1 MIQKAVS
8 LVISVQML
16 LLAGCSQPVNVT
28 PVGHPLQAAQPQ
40 DSPLAT
46 PTLQPQASPTI
57 PVLQPTPTATPTAT
71 PTPVMVICSPL
82 EDILLE
88 ELRQPDL
95 MKNPF
100 EMPRPGLDDGHPGVD
115 FAYWSR
121 GERTAMLGLGVQAVL
136 GGRVA
141 GLIQNRPPY
150 GYAVIIETP
159 LDSLSPA
166 WIDRLQAPPLVP
178 TIQPA
183 PNLTCPADTTGKVLP
198 ERQSLYLLY
207 AHLNLPPELV
217 IGQDVACGQQ
227 IGEVGTTGR
236 SVNPHLH
243 LETRVG
249 PAGVLFTEM
258 AHYDN
263 GATEN
268 EMRSY
273 CTWRVSGLFQ
283 PLDPLAV
290 IQALSLQP

>member
-1 MIQKAVS
+1 MIHKA
-8 LVISVQML
+8 LTLLISVQMF
-16 LLAGCSQPVNVT
+16 LLAGCSQPVNIT
-28 PVGHPLQAAQPQ
+28 PASQPLPTAQPQ
-40 DSPLAT
+40 EIPSAA

-57 PVLQPTPTATPTAT
+57 PVLQPTSTATPTAAA
-71 PTPVMVICSPL
+71 TPVTMICSPL

-88 ELRQPDL
+88 ELNQPDL

-121 GERTAMLGLGVQAVL
+121 GERKAMLGLGVQAVL
-136 GGRVA
+136 AGRVV

-159 LDSLSPA
+159 LDSLPPA
-166 WIDRLQAPPLVP
+166 WIDRLQPPPLVP

-183 PNLTCPADTTGKVLP
+183 PNLICPPDPNRIVVP
-198 ERQSLYLLY
+198 EKQSLYLLY
-207 AHLNLPPELV
+207 AHLNLPPDVV
-217 IGQDVACGQQ
+217 IGQGVACGQR

-249 PAGVLFTEM
+249 PAGASFTEM

-268 EMRSY
+268 EMRNY
-273 CTWRVSGLFQ
+273 CTWRVSGLYQ
-283 PLDPLAV
+283 PLDPLLV